1 MATLDIAAL
10 FTNVGYPIAMSVL
23 LALYIKHQSDQM
35 RTEREKSN
43 EIIQGFMTT
52 LNSYNAK
59 LEQLTDKIDL
69 LFQRINNG
77 GY

>member
-1 MATLDIAAL
+1 MATLDIASL